1 MTTKKI
7 STCLIVIFLYL
18 LIQGCTQP
26 EDLITPVHLTLV
38 PNVQSLQGVVDYT
51 VTGKR
56 MVLLTWRFDST
67 NTNIRSWDI
76 TRSINDTAA
85 GAYIPLEIVRKPVSG
100 FPFFP
105 DSSGSLQNIVAD
117 SIDVY
122 YRVIPNGIINNFIGQ
137 PSDVLHLILRK

>member
-1 MTTKKI
+1 MTNKQI
-7 STCLIVIFLYL
+7 FTCLIVIFLYL

-38 PNVQSLQGVVDYT
+38 PNVQNLQGLVDYT

-76 TRSINDTAA
+76 TRSLGDTAA

-100 FPFFP
+100 FPFFS

-117 SIDVY
+117 SLDVY
-122 YRVIPNGIINNFIGQ
+122 YIVIPNGIINNFIGQ
-137 PSDVLHLILRK
+137 PSDVLHLILKK